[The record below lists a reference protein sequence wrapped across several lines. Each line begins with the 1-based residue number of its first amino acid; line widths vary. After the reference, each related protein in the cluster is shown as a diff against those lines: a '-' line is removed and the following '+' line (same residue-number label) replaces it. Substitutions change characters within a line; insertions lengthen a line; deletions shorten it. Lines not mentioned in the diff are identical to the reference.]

1 MDVDDIH
8 RHYGMNPGRPL
19 IVSDIDEVVFEFL
32 TPFDTFLRSR
42 DYHLVADS
50 FKLHGNVRRLD
61 DGSVAPVDMVDE
73 LQDVFFDTQDR
84 WQTSVNGA
92 HGALTALSGIAD
104 IVFLTAMPPR
114 YRPVR
119 QRLLDTNG
127 FAWPMIATEEAK
139 GPVVSRL
146 AENRSAGVVFLD
158 DIFHNLDSVRDH
170 VPGCLLINIMAN
182 QAFRALLPSPGKGI
196 AAAADWKEAENLIRT
211 HLSD

>member
-1 MDVDDIH
+1 MDVEDIH
-8 RHYGMNPGRPL
+8 RFYGKNPDRPL

-32 TPFDTFLRSR
+32 TPFDTYLRSR
-42 DYHLVADS
+42 DHHLVANS
-50 FKLHGNVRRLD
+50 FKLHGNVRRLV
-61 DGSVAPVDMVDE
+61 DGSVAETNLVDE
-73 LQDVFFDTQDR
+73 FQDQFFDTQDR

-127 FAWPMIATEEAK
+127 FNWPMIATEEPK

-158 DIFHNLDSVRDH
+158 DIFHNLHSVRTH
-170 VPGCLLINIMAN
+170 VPHCLLINIMAN
-182 QAFRALLPSPGKGI
+182 QAFRALLPSPGEGI
-196 AAAADWKEAENLIRT
+196 ANATDWKEAEDLIRA
-211 HLSD
+211 HISR